1 MDLSRGAYQV
11 ALCWREAIPQL
22 PVQAV
27 LGVSGSEPEGCEQ
40 LGCRLCWLVCSCF
53 FRCWDAEIADIRS

>member
-1 MDLSRGAYQV
+1 MLAGCLAGSAVLEGGDSTAPGA
-11 ALCWREAIPQL
+11 
-22 PVQAV
+22 AV

-40 LGCRLCWLVCSCF
+40 LGCRLCWRVCSCF